1 MTASHR
7 FASLLLVLGAS
18 LSPPVFAQSV
28 QQALETAKG
37 FEAASQFSEAIGA
50 LAPHK
55 DLARPE
61 VDYALAYAH
70 LNRQL
75 QGGASA
81 AVVPAAEDFAQALRY
96 ANRAAATEHG
106 RSLYLLSLIH
116 GSGWGVPADAAKSR
130 GFLERAAK
138 AGDVVARADYAVM
151 LYEGRM
157 GAPRDVATA
166 CALFAEVLVKEEV
179 GMVASYYLGLA
190 TARGECGLGPD
201 MPRALALIRR
211 AAEAGVTEAERDI
224 GRALETG
231 DGTERNLDAALVW
244 YTRAAAK
251 SDGFSLWRLGMAH
264 VNGQGR
270 VLDTVL
276 GVDYLKRAVDAGSA
290 DAMASLAALL
300 AAGDGVAQD
309 FGVARALYQRAARA
323 GQPQAHRDLALLDLA
338 GQGAAADPAQAW
350 VNYSK
355 AVALGH
361 APEPKLEAAIKA
373 AMSPAQSAQAEAELA
388 TWRASRP

>member
-1 MTASHR
+1 MPLVRRASI
-7 FASLLLVLGAS
+7 VLALGLA
-18 LSPPVFAQSV
+18 LSPAAFAQSV
-28 QQALETAKG
+28 DQALEQARAL
-37 FEAASQFSEAIGA
+37 EAESKFAEVIDV
-50 LAPHK
+50 LAPHREA
-55 DLARPE
+55 ARPE
-61 VDYALAYAH
+61 VDYSLAFAH
-70 LNRQL
+70 INRQL
-75 QGGASA
+75 RGAA
-81 AVVPAAEDFAQALRY
+81 GATADDYAQALRL
-96 ANRAAATEHG
+96 ANRAAAKDHG
-106 RSLYLLSLIH
+106 PALYLLSLIH
-116 GSGWGVPADAAKSR
+116 GNGWGVPVDEARSR

-151 LYEGRM
+151 LYQGRL
-157 GAPRDVATA
+157 GLPRDAATA

-201 MPRALALIRR
+201 MAKALVLIRR
-211 AAEAGVTEAERDI
+211 AADAGITDAERDM

-231 DGTERNLDAALVW
+231 DGIERNLDAALVW
-244 YTRAAAK
+244 YARAAAK

-264 VNGQGR
+264 VRGQGR
-270 VLDTVL
+270 TLDVVL

-290 DAMASLAALL
+290 DAMTSLAALL

-323 GQPQAHRDLALLDLA
+323 GQPQAHRDLALLHLA
-338 GQGAAADPAQAW
+338 GQGAPADAAQAW
-350 VNYSK
+350 VNYQK

-373 AMSPAQSAQAEAELA
+373 AMSPAQASQADAELA
-388 TWRASRP
+388 QWRQSRP